1 MEATKHQRVTPVSSS
16 VQGPLSEPE
25 MHMAG
30 GLLARAITYGQSQRL
45 SKGIFNSIG
54 GKPLAVNAYYFL
66 KHTGEEVGTMAD
78 SSKRQRD
85 SDLESWDNVTES
97 GVNSPAASSRAG
109 YPDISYQGMMP
120 HVEPPFPGSGK
131 GFTDDEDVTI
141 PMPNDVANVDE
152 SSQTVLKLPKVA
164 DLKITYGQFLER
176 AKNDPDL
183 SKYANYI
190 IETFGPQVK
199 NKKTTSYTQGV
210 DFAHFLCRVKYVQ
223 QSHGG
228 GFKRELRKW
237 DHRDLRAWIGRSCN
251 EPAQYNME

>member
-1 MEATKHQRVTPVSSS
+1 MEATKHQRVTPMSDS

-45 SKGIFNSIG
+45 SKVIFNSIG

-85 SDLESWDNVTES
+85 FDLESWDNVTES

-131 GFTDDEDVTI
+131 GFTNDEDVTI

-152 SSQTVLKLPKVA
+152 WSQTVLKLPKVA
-164 DLKITYGQFLER
+164 DLKITYGQLLER

-190 IETFGPQVK
+190 IETFGPHVK

-228 GFKRELRKW
+228 GFKRELRK
-237 DHRDLRAWIGRSCN
+237 
-251 EPAQYNME
+251 